1 MSRTSM
7 KPRII
12 TPATCQIHINPPN
25 LTVKLLHGVFIFH
38 SFFLEMFGRYLK
50 YDVVALLFIFVHRG
64 LRLHV
69 FDRKG
74 RYAVCVCVWAQH
86 ILYNKQKQLKGG
98 GKSWTKPVNILL
110 LLCATPILSHLY
122 TGLLTFTFRIF
133 TNLSSTRTASLPPSA
148 LSLWVRKEKKK
159 CMLIIIIIRCG

>member
-25 LTVKLLHGVFIFH
+25 LTVKLLNGVFIFY

-50 YDVVALLFIFVHRG
+50 YDVVVLLFIFVHRG

-69 FDRKG
+69 FDRKD
-74 RYAVCVCVWAQH
+74 RYARVCVSVHVCE
-86 ILYNKQKQLKGG
+86 LNTYCTTNRSSLKEG
-98 GKSWTKPVNILL
+98 GKKLN
-110 LLCATPILSHLY
+110 
-122 TGLLTFTFRIF
+122 
-133 TNLSSTRTASLPPSA
+133 
-148 LSLWVRKEKKK
+148 
-159 CMLIIIIIRCG
+159 

>member
-74 RYAVCVCVWAQH
+74 RYAVCVCE
-86 ILYNKQKQLKGG
+86 LNTYCTTNRSSLKEG
-98 GKSWTKPVNILL
+98 GKVE
-110 LLCATPILSHLY
+110 
-122 TGLLTFTFRIF
+122 
-133 TNLSSTRTASLPPSA
+133 
-148 LSLWVRKEKKK
+148 LSL
-159 CMLIIIIIRCG
+159 